1 MRKLGLVLMLLL
13 TALLGAAQPTYI
25 MGNQTVTECRAFF
38 EDSGG
43 NPIAPGNYNNNENF
57 TFVIL
62 NPQATQIIMTFQSFC
77 TEIFAG
83 GFGDR
88 LRIFDGPDTNG
99 VLLGSFSGPNV
110 IFPPLVATSGAMTIH
125 FQSDLSVTC
134 TGWNAYWYSIV
145 PPPVPPTITQITAS
159 CLTNT
164 IDVVLDSSV
173 HCDSVYASAFV
184 LSGAPARTIVGAQAL
199 NCVNNRTN
207 TLRLTVN
214 TAFSD
219 CATYG
224 LDWNLN
230 LLDIC
235 DSLYT
240 FLINSSFAIN
250 NCPLSGSLTA
260 SDDSICIGECVL
272 LTAAGIGGDC
282 NYTYSW
288 SNGLPPTAGPHLVCP
303 PPGTTTYTVIIN
315 DGAGNGPD
323 TLNIPILVTNPPEA
337 GADTLVCL
345 SSAPF
350 NLAGRASPPGGVFFG
365 PGITAAAA
373 GTFNPALANQTQVR
387 IFYSV
392 NGCADSLTINI
403 ADVTAGPTAGSC
415 PGGPP
420 FTLGGASPPGGYWTG
435 PYTDSAGNYT
445 PPPTARVDTVLY
457 HFAGCTAQK
466 LVFIDTIAMNKID
479 TICQSSP
486 PYQLVFNPPGG
497 SWSGVALVDPLAG
510 IIDPQLTLPGD
521 HQLIY
526 NLNGCIDTLNL
537 HIKAIQA
544 GAGFITCPL
553 NAPFNL
559 PAGTPAGGYWTGP
572 GITDSLLGTF
582 NPGIN
587 GTGNSQIMLAYNLDG
602 CVDSLQINLVRTNV
616 PADTLRR
623 CITGAA
629 WALNFANTG
638 RGPAGGTWSGP
649 GVNPAGQGSF
659 DPAVAGVGWHRLFYT
674 ANNCTDSL
682 WMEVQPVP
690 QLQADTVVCLSTP
703 PFAIQTSYAGGVWSG
718 PGITDT
724 LLGIFNPATAG
735 AGNRRIYQFLFGG
748 CIDSILITVQPIPV
762 ISFGGF
768 DTSFCFVNTDY
779 PVPVTPAGG
788 TLTGPGITALNFNPR
803 QAGVGT
809 HWLRYTVGAGDCE
822 RTDSLRITV
831 GDSLRLQL
839 FASADTL
846 CYGDSVTLRAQLSG
860 GRPGASLS
868 WQPIGSSDTLHT
880 LLPTVSTWYV
890 VTATDGCSDPIT
902 DSIQVFVH
910 PDFVYQQTQIDI
922 NCYDSLGTMRIDFAA
937 AAPYRVL
944 WLTNPAVNG
953 PVLQAQQGSYRVLI
967 TDTTTG
973 CTRIDTAT
981 IIAHDPISAN
991 FTPNPNRNSC
1001 YDLSEAFLTLID
1013 LSLGAQTGFW
1023 DFGDG
1028 TIEPYIPGQYPSH
1041 QYTDTGRFELR
1052 LFVENPAGCSD
1063 LAFRSICVVVLP
1075 RIYVPTAFTPNFDLT
1090 NDRFKVATV
1099 GITSLEITV
1108 FDRWGLEVYK
1118 GSGIDFE
1125 WDGTKNGAELPAG
1138 AYPYVIFY
1146 TDFTNLG
1153 RRMQSGVV
1161 RLIK

>member
-1 MRKLGLVLMLLL
+1 MYKGGLVLLLLL

-25 MGNQTVTECRAFF
+25 MGNQTVTECRSFF
-38 EDSGG
+38 EDSGA
-43 NPIAPGNYNNNENF
+43 NPVAGGNYNNNENF

-62 NPQATQIIMTFQSFC
+62 NPGALQIILTFQSFC
-77 TEIFAG
+77 TEPFAG

-88 LRIFDGPDTNG
+88 LRVYDGPDTNG

-110 IFPPLVATSGAMTIH
+110 VFPPLVALSGAMTIH

-145 PPPVPPTITQITAS
+145 PPPIPPNMNLVTAS

-164 IDVVLDSSV
+164 IDIVLDSSV
-173 HCDSVYASAFV
+173 HCDSVYTSAFS
-184 LSGAPARTIVGAQAL
+184 LSGTPARTIVGAQAL

-207 TLRLTVN
+207 TVRLTVN
-214 TAFSD
+214 TPFSD
-219 CATYG
+219 CAAYS
-224 LDWNLN
+224 LAWNLN

-240 FLINSSFAIN
+240 FIVNGSFSITD
-250 NCPLSGSLTA
+250 CPLSGTVSA
-260 SDDSICIGECVL
+260 SDDSICVGECVL
-272 LTAAGIGGDC
+272 LTAAGVGGNC
-282 NYTYSW
+282 NFNYLW
-288 SNGLPPTAGPHLVCP
+288 DNGLPPTAGPHLVCP
-303 PPGTTTYTVIIN
+303 PAGSTTYTVIIN

-323 TLNIPILVTNPPEA
+323 TLRITILVTTPPEA
-337 GADTLVCL
+337 GPDTLVCL

-350 NLAGRASPPGGVFFG
+350 NLVGRVSPAGGVFYG

-373 GTFNPALANQTQVR
+373 GTFNPALPNQTQVR
-387 IFYSV
+387 VFYAV

-420 FTLGGASPPGGYWTG
+420 IPLSGASPIGGYWTG
-435 PYTDSAGNYT
+435 SNTDSTGLYT
-445 PPPTARVDTVLY
+445 PPVAPGVDTVYY
-457 HFAGCTAQK
+457 HFAGCSAPK
-466 LVFIDTIAMNKID
+466 LVYIDTIAMNVID

-497 SWSGVALVDPLAG
+497 FWSGVALIDPLVG
-510 IIDPQLTLPGD
+510 IIDPQLTLPGN

-544 GAGFITCPL
+544 GTNFITCPL

-559 PAGTPAGGYWTGP
+559 PVGTPIGGYWTGP
-572 GITDSLLGTF
+572 GITDSLSGTF
-582 NPGIN
+582 NPGVN
-587 GTGNSQIMLAYNLDG
+587 GTANSQVFVIYNLDG
-602 CVDSLQINLVRTNV
+602 CTDSLQINLVRTNV

-623 CITGAA
+623 CVSGAS

-638 RGPAGGTWSGP
+638 RGPAGGLWSGP

-659 DPAVAGVGWHRLFYT
+659 SPATAGVGWHRLYYT
-674 ANNCTDSL
+674 ANTCTDSL

-690 QLQADTVVCLSTP
+690 QLQPDTIVCLSTP
-703 PFAIQTSYAGGVWSG
+703 PFTILTSYAGGRWSG
-718 PGITDT
+718 LGITDT
-724 LLGIFNPATAG
+724 LLGIFTPLSAG
-735 AGNRRIYQFLFGG
+735 VGSHRIYQFLFGG
-748 CIDSILITVQPIPV
+748 CIDSMLITVQAIPV
-762 ISFGGF
+762 IGFGGF
-768 DTSFCFVNTDY
+768 DTSYCFVNTNY
-779 PVPVTPAGG
+779 PVLASPVGG
-788 TLTGPGITALNFNPR
+788 TLNGAGVTGLNFNPR

-809 HWLRYTVGAGDCE
+809 HWLYYTAGTGDCR

-846 CYGDSVTLRAQLSG
+846 CYGDSLRLRARLTG
-860 GRPGASLS
+860 GRSGATLN
-868 WQPIGSSDTLHT
+868 WQPLGSSDSLLTF
-880 LLPTVSTWYV
+880 LPTAPSWYV
-890 VTATDGCSDPIT
+890 VTATDGCSDPLV
-902 DSIQVFVH
+902 DSIHVFVH
-910 PDFVYQQTQIDI
+910 PDFVYQRTQIDI
-922 NCYDSLGTMRIDFAA
+922 NCYDSLGTLRINYAA
-937 AAPYRVL
+937 AAPYKVL
-944 WLTNPAVNG
+944 WLTNPPVHG
-953 PVLQAQQGSYRVLI
+953 PVLQASQGNYRVLI
-967 TDTTTG
+967 TDTSTG
-973 CTRIDTAT
+973 CIRIDTAT

-1001 YDLSEAFLTLID
+1001 YDLSEAFITLID
-1013 LSLGAQTGFW
+1013 LSLGAQTGYW

-1028 TIEPYIPGQYPSH
+1028 TIEPYILGQYPSH

-1063 LAFRSICVVVLP
+1063 LAFRSICVFVLP
-1075 RIYVPTAFTPNFDLT
+1075 RIYVPTAFTPNADLT

-1108 FDRWGLEVYK
+1108 FDRWGQEVYR
-1118 GSGIDFE
+1118 GAGVDFE
-1125 WDGTKNGAELPAG
+1125 WNGTKNGVELPPG

-1146 TDFTNLG
+1146 TDFTNIG

-1161 RLIK
+1161 RLIN